1 MSFLLERILSVISSI
16 CNKYA
21 NDETKNK
28 SPHDLLYD
36 ATRST
41 NAPINSIQLG
51 SLSLMKCISE
61 LRQHGLVHE
70 ASASGGFHTADMY
83 QQGIFKE
90 HNLHQIRL
98 QSIEITSSTDCKRSG
113 ISAQRLSH

>member
-1 MSFLLERILSVISSI
+1 VFSSI

-28 SPHDLLYD
+28 SQHDLLYD

-70 ASASGGFHTADMY
+70 ASASGGFNTADTSKAY
-83 QQGIFKE
+83 SK
-90 HNLHQIRL
+90 
-98 QSIEITSSTDCKRSG
+98 SITSTKFACNLSRER
-113 ISAQRLSH
+113 AQRIAKGLGFPLNDYLTENK